1 MRKLI
6 KKLMLSACSLCLL
19 VACTEEPSPQQPE
32 SSNTSGDVR
41 QQLDVYQNLAWHVVS
56 LLQSQSTP
64 TQISD
69 SVTTLIGSSKQ
80 LFVNLK
86 EQLPECEESL
96 NVMAQIA
103 MIKQQHIE
111 IENGGSQEELPKL
124 PEFSAPSCYHAQKL
138 LLNPLAVYTL
148 TQQAD
153 LAQSDYQHAKLK
165 MIDSFARIKQ
175 IEMIAAE

>member
-1 MRKLI
+1 MRKFI
-6 KKLMLSACSLCLL
+6 KKANASACSLCLL

-41 QQLDVYQNLAWHVVS
+41 QQLDMYQNLAWHVVS
-56 LLQSQSTP
+56 LLQSESTP
-64 TQISD
+64 THD

-111 IENGGSQEELPKL
+111 IENGVSRR
-124 PEFSAPSCYHAQKL
+124 AP
-138 LLNPLAVYTL
+138 
-148 TQQAD
+148 
-153 LAQSDYQHAKLK
+153 
-165 MIDSFARIKQ
+165 Q
-175 IEMIAAE
+175 IT

>member
-1 MRKLI
+1 M

-41 QQLDVYQNLAWHVVS
+41 QQLDMYQNLAWHVVS

-86 EQLPECEESL
+86 
-96 NVMAQIA
+96 
-103 MIKQQHIE
+103 
-111 IENGGSQEELPKL
+111 
-124 PEFSAPSCYHAQKL
+124 
-138 LLNPLAVYTL
+138 
-148 TQQAD
+148 
-153 LAQSDYQHAKLK
+153 
-165 MIDSFARIKQ
+165 
-175 IEMIAAE
+175 